1 MLGYIARRLLFMVPT
16 LIGVTFLVFSLVAL
30 SPGGLTASALAATG
44 GGAPPGIDPRVAE
57 AEFMDRFGL
66 DRPFFVQYLSWLG
79 RMSPVKLGTRAQ
91 IDSTGDRIYLPRELP
106 EPVMINW
113 PSAVADLDMRAREL
127 RRDAAASLGLEPAGE
142 ERQQQFRRLR
152 SRYNDA
158 RRDYVRA
165 VAEVRVLLAAIAQSA
180 GRPDFVD
187 SSGFIRRSRAAEAPS
202 LLEGLLAPGDQIAGD
217 GEVRDLRR
225 ILGVLDETVASQRRT
240 WEAALAAEA
249 QLEVCFRA
257 APFPQAGLTIIPGML
272 SVGAPDLGWSRS
284 RSRPVARLIA
294 EALPITIMLNLIA
307 VPIIYMIAIP
317 SGMLAAARRGS
328 WFDRLSGGFFVAL
341 WSIPVVWAGTLMIG
355 FLANKQYL
363 GWFPAS
369 GLHSRVAADMPLLP
383 MWGPEGLVRGYLL
396 DGIWHIAMP
405 VACLVY
411 AGFAVLSRQTRAA
424 MLDNFNADYVRTAK
438 AKGVPRREVVFRHV
452 FRNSLLPLITMFV
465 TIFPAMLSGSVV
477 VEKIFS
483 IPGMGSLMLDAI
495 SLRDAEIMLA
505 NSVMVGCVML
515 LALLL
520 ADILYAIADPR
531 VTYG

>member
-1 MLGYIARRLLFMVPT
+1 MLGYILRRLAFMIPT

-30 SPGGLTASALAATG
+30 SPGGLTASALAAAG

-66 DRPFFVQYLSWLG
+66 DRPFFAQYFSWLA
-79 RMSPVKLGTRAQ
+79 RMSPVKFGARAQ
-91 IDSTGDRIYLPRELP
+91 IDSTGDRIYLPRPLP
-106 EPVMINW
+106 EPDMLDW
-113 PSAVADLDMRAREL
+113 PEASMDMATERREVRQRALSALVI
-127 RRDAAASLGLEPAGE
+127 EPEGE
-142 ERQQQFRRLR
+142 SRQQQYRRLR
-152 SRYNDA
+152 ATYDQSRRA
-158 RRDYVRA
+158 YVLALASFRVALADLATHMGRA
-165 VAEVRVLLAAIAQSA
+165 DL
-180 GRPDFVD
+180 VD
-187 SSGFIRRSRAAEAPS
+187 RNGFIRRSGVGETRTGSAGPSFDRARAAAEA
-202 LLEGLLAPGDQIAGD
+202 
-217 GEVRDLRR
+217 
-225 ILGVLDETVASQRRT
+225 QRTT
-240 WEAALAAEA
+240 WTAAVAAEA
-249 QLEVCFRA
+249 QLVACFEAR
-257 APFPQAGLTIIPGML
+257 PFTQAGVAIVPGVL

-284 RSRPVARLIA
+284 RSRPVARLIL

-355 FLANKQYL
+355 FLANKEYL
-363 GWFPAS
+363 GWFPPS
-369 GLHSRVAADMPLLP
+369 GLHSRAAADMPFLP
-383 MWGPEGLVRGYLL
+383 VWGAEGFVRGYLL
-396 DGIWHIAMP
+396 DGLWHVAMP

-465 TIFPAMLSGSVV
+465 TIFPAMLSGAVV

>member
-1 MLGYIARRLLFMVPT
+1 MLGYIVRRLLFMIPT

-30 SPGGLTASALAATG
+30 SPGGLTASALAAAG
-44 GGAPPGIDPRVAE
+44 GGAPAGIDPRVAE
-57 AEFMDRFGL
+57 AEFKDRFGL
-66 DRPFFVQYLSWLG
+66 DRPFFAQYLSWLG
-79 RMSPVKLGTRAQ
+79 RMSPVKFGTRAQ

-106 EPVMINW
+106 DPVMLDW
-113 PSAVADLDMRAREL
+113 PVAGSDISQLAREI
-127 RRDAAASLGLEPAGE
+127 RSDAARSLLLEPAGE

-152 SRYNDA
+152 SRYTDA
-158 RRDYVRA
+158 RRDFVRA
-165 VAEVRVLLAAIAQSA
+165 VAQMRVQLATIAQAA
-180 GRPDFVD
+180 GRPDLVD
-187 SSGFIRRSRAAEAPS
+187 GDGFIRRDRAAEVPS
-202 LLEGLLAPGDQIAGD
+202 LLARLRDGTAVAAGD
-217 GEVRDLRR
+217 SLDRDLQR
-225 ILGVLDETVASQRRT
+225 VMQQLDETVAAQRRS
-240 WEAALAAEA
+240 WEAALFAEA
-249 QLEVCFRA
+249 QLEACFRA
-257 APFPQAGLTIIPGML
+257 APFPQAGFTLIPGVL
-272 SVGAPDLGWSRS
+272 SIGAPDLGWSRS
-284 RSRPVARLIA
+284 RSRPVATLIA

-307 VPIIYMIAIP
+307 VPIIYLIAIP
-317 SGMLAAARRGS
+317 SGMLAAAWRGS

-355 FLANKQYL
+355 FLANKEYL
-363 GWFPAS
+363 GWFPPS
-369 GLHSRVAADMPLLP
+369 GLHSRAAAEMPFFP
-383 MWGPEGLVRGYLL
+383 MWGDDGFVRGYLL
-396 DGIWHIAMP
+396 DGLWHIAMP

-438 AKGVPRREVVFRHV
+438 AKGVPRRDVVFRHV

-465 TIFPAMLSGSVV
+465 TIFPAMLSGAVV

-531 VTYG
+531 VTYA